1 MRAASVFC
9 LKINHQSYMEPYD
22 VNGSTDISSVIP
34 QGLIE
39 TAPDLPEK
47 NIDESQM
54 AEFSTS
60 LDEIVPPGP
69 SMQMQNMVMGAV
81 PPPSA
86 PVQQQ
91 GAARSSKLPFNM
103 TPEQYMA
110 CLAGLAAVVANSKQ
124 VQERIGSF
132 FPNVEEG
139 SMSFMFII
147 ALVAA
152 LVFYMAQKFL

>member
-1 MRAASVFC
+1 
-9 LKINHQSYMEPYD
+9 MEPYD
-22 VNGSTDISSVIP
+22 ANGTTDISSVIP

-39 TAPDLPEK
+39 TAPEPPEK
-47 NIDESQM
+47 NIGESQM
-54 AEFSTS
+54 AEFSTA
-60 LDEIVPPGP
+60 LDEVVPPGP
-69 SMQMQNMVMGAV
+69 AMQMQNMVMGAV

-91 GAARSSKLPFNM
+91 APARSSKLPFNM

-124 VQERIGSF
+124 VQERIASF
-132 FPNVEEG
+132 FPTVEEG
-139 SMSFMFII
+139 SMTFMLII

-152 LVFYMAQKFL
+152 LVFYAAQKFL